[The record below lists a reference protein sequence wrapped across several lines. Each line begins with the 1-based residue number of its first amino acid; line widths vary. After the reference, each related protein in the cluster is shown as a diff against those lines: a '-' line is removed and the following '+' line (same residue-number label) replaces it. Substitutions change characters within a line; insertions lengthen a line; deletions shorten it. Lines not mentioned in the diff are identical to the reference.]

1 MQERIAVY
9 ISPNERGSDRAKHL
23 ALAIYED
30 NRFMLPSFRE
40 IGVDLQFSIVEHVGH
55 DLLGEEYCDKI
66 LNIELKEPNDFVQ
79 SVLSGHLQE
88 QVLSCREAGQD
99 ACVVILGGSDE
110 IYAAIKDSAT
120 GRGVKRSE
128 IGHVIASV
136 HARCKSFRK
145 RSMLNGVPVF
155 HAGDDSGFFDSE
167 DQFKDILELA
177 HDYLTDGDMMGFR
190 QRPAGGERELLA
202 AAILFHG
209 DKIGPGVLKPV
220 MEQYEL
226 CLLPRGEFAEQPCD
240 IKGIGPKR
248 AAIIDKKIAMVY
260 GMRAKA

>member
-1 MQERIAVY
+1 MNQIAVY
-9 ISPNERGSDRAKHL
+9 MAPGEAAREKSMRQ
-23 ALAIYED
+23 AIAGD
-30 NRFMLPSFRE
+30 KRFMPLE
-40 IGVDLQFSIVEHVGH
+40 ISSDIPVDLRFSTTCPAGWTNHTFH
-55 DLLGEEYCDKI
+55 M
-66 LNIELKEPNDFVQ
+66 ELKLPPDFVQ
-79 SVLSGHLQE
+79 SVLNGHLQE

-99 ACVVILGGSDE
+99 ACIVILGGSDE

-190 QRPAGGERELLA
+190 QRPADGERELLA

-226 CLLPRGEFAEQPCD
+226 CLLPRGEFAEQPCEMP
-240 IKGIGPKR
+240 GIGPKR

-260 GMRAKA
+260 GMRVKA